1 MKEKTFTDRQVLL
14 RQLGYRGGGSCS
26 EGRSDPGK
34 FDLILNILTVFV
46 LEMRR
51 AEPTFGCGL
60 CCFLDKD
67 PQYDCNRQT
76 NISIYV
82 PRQRLGTVSCKVMW
96 DDSYGTYPS
105 V

>member
-1 MKEKTFTDRQVLL
+1 MNGKDHYRTMVKTTRNTSIRRLFPHITHVLVARITL
-14 RQLGYRGGGSCS
+14 RVVSSSAAARDELDGT
-26 EGRSDPGK
+26 
-34 FDLILNILTVFV
+34 LT
-46 LEMRR
+46 LEH
-51 AEPTFGCGL
+51 

-76 NISIYV
+76 DISIYV